1 MKKHSISISL
11 SLRFMLIISAA
22 TIFLSLSI
30 IFLLHR
36 FSRSEKNRE
45 LLRFTEESCAKI
57 QAFGIE
63 NELLDLPYHISYGI
77 FDKETGTETSTND
90 PFIPLLPLTEK
101 KSRHYFEKD
110 FYIDQNLNIFYFSK
124 VIEYSGRAYIIQ
136 LSMDLERDPNLQF
149 FLHLPKIIIF
159 ILIPLLLISFFMCFL
174 ITRQTIKPVEKM
186 TDSAKRIFHENS
198 SEYLPVSKKNTEL
211 DNLAETFNA
220 LFKKLKADFQREK
233 DFTGN
238 VSHELKTPI
247 AIILG
252 EAKLIKR
259 WGKNDKKQ
267 LEESIDTIIEEGTFM
282 EEITKNLL
290 QLTKLESGI
299 IKPDKKEFSVKALFQ
314 K

>member
-110 FYIDQNLNIFYFSK
+110 FYIQNETNVLS
-124 VIEYSGRAYIIQ
+124 II
-136 LSMDLERDPNLQF
+136 S
-149 FLHLPKIIIF
+149 IIIHFFF
-159 ILIPLLLISFFMCFL
+159 ILKICFWYISYKPS
-174 ITRQTIKPVEKM
+174 IK
-186 TDSAKRIFHENS
+186 T
-198 SEYLPVSKKNTEL
+198 
-211 DNLAETFNA
+211 
-220 LFKKLKADFQREK
+220 
-233 DFTGN
+233 
-238 VSHELKTPI
+238 
-247 AIILG
+247 
-252 EAKLIKR
+252 
-259 WGKNDKKQ
+259 
-267 LEESIDTIIEEGTFM
+267 
-282 EEITKNLL
+282 
-290 QLTKLESGI
+290 
-299 IKPDKKEFSVKALFQ
+299 
-314 K
+314 